1 MMEVGPCNH
10 TAIIVHGKSTWNQI
24 VVGPDKPAIPGGLFC
39 ACSMYIVVLFS
50 RECHPVYIHKVH
62 QNGVVL

>member
-1 MMEVGPCNH
+1 M
-10 TAIIVHGKSTWNQI
+10 
-24 VVGPDKPAIPGGLFC
+24 VGPDKPAIPGELFH

-62 QNGVVL
+62 RNDYGSVTLELIRFIHLFTVCTQVWLF